1 LCALAAAADTGDGGR
16 TLAAAAAVDAGDGL
30 RILFGSVHRY

>member
-1 LCALAAAADTGDGGR
+1 LCALAAAADAGDGER

-30 RILFGSVHRY
+30 RILFGSVHR